1 MTTGWALVTG
11 ATSGLGLAFARRL
24 AADGHDV
31 VLVAR
36 DVERLEA
43 VAHELRTVHRR
54 DVELLP
60 ADLTDRAALQR
71 VADRLGDPGR
81 PVEVV
86 VNNAGASLG
95 HAFLAGPVEESERSL
110 DLLVRAVLV
119 LSHAA
124 ATAMRERG
132 RGAIVNVSSVS
143 GWAVM
148 GPYSASKSWVTVFSE
163 GLAGEV
169 GPDGVR
175 VLALA
180 PGFVRT
186 EFHQRAGM
194 TMSMV
199 PSWGWLDADRVVDE
213 CLRDLRAGRL
223 VSVPSRRWTV
233 LATLLRVLPRATVR
247 AGTGRFQ
254 RARATD
260 VPG

>member
-1 MTTGWALVTG
+1 M
-11 ATSGLGLAFARRL
+11 
-24 AADGHDV
+24 
-31 VLVAR
+31 
-36 DVERLEA
+36 
-43 VAHELRTVHRR
+43 
-54 DVELLP
+54 
-60 ADLTDRAALQR
+60 
-71 VADRLGDPGR
+71 
-81 PVEVV
+81 
-86 VNNAGASLG
+86 
-95 HAFLAGPVEESERSL
+95 
-110 DLLVRAVLV
+110 RAVLV